1 LRAVERSDQGDRL
14 VIRILAPEVYDRSE
28 AALTAIGAHVAAL
41 GRRAFVLGGQTALG
55 LALPQISAS
64 FDAHGVPF
72 ATRIFR
78 GQPTAALIEA
88 LGAEIAALDGAVVV
102 GVGGGKALDA
112 AKAAAV
118 RAGRPIVI
126 VPTVPATCAAWAAL
140 SVIYSPEGRQEE
152 VRWLPYG
159 PSRVL
164 VDPAILAAA
173 PKRYLAAGIADTVVK
188 WWETAPNLAGR
199 SDPLALRLQATI
211 ARFTLDTID
220 RALEETDG
228 GRRIDENP
236 VARADLIDAVVA
248 LAGLSG
254 SIKGETLWTG
264 FAHPF
269 YAAATREPETR
280 RFLHGEI
287 VGFGHL
293 VQWALEGR
301 PESDI
306 EAYVK
311 KFRRLGLPV
320 TLAEIGVVDEVE
332 ATVARL
338 GAAIAPMLGDTPFAD
353 RAEPERIATAIHAV
367 DAIGRTAQATA
378 TA

>member
-1 LRAVERSDQGDRL
+1 L
-14 VIRILAPEVYDRSE
+14 IRILAPEVYDRSKV
-28 AALTAIGAHVAAL
+28 ALTTIGADVAAL
-41 GRRAFVLGGQTALG
+41 GRRAFVLGGETALDN
-55 LALPQISAS
+55 ALPQIAAS
-64 FDAHGVPF
+64 LDARALPF
-72 ATRIFR
+72 ETRVFR

-88 LGAEIAALDGAVVV
+88 LGAEIAELDDAVVV

-112 AKAAAV
+112 AKGAGV
-118 RAGRPIVI
+118 RAGRPILT

-173 PKRYLAAGIADTVVK
+173 PKRYLAAGVADTVVK
-188 WWETAPNLAGR
+188 WWETAPNLTGR

-211 ARFTLDTID
+211 ARFTLETID

-228 GRRIDENP
+228 GRTIDENP
-236 VARADLIDAVVA
+236 VARADLIDAVIG
-248 LAGLSG
+248 LAGLCG
-254 SIKGETLWTG
+254 SIKGEAPWTG

-269 YAAATREPETR
+269 YVAATAAPATR

-287 VGFGHL
+287 VGYGQL
-293 VQWALEGR
+293 SQWALEGR
-301 PESDI
+301 RTSDI
-306 EAYVK
+306 EAYVE
-311 KFRRLGLPV
+311 KFHRLGLPV
-320 TLAEIGVVDEVE
+320 TLAGIGVVDEVE

-338 GAAIAPMLGDTPFAD
+338 GAAIAPMLGGTPFAD
-353 RAEPERIATAIHAV
+353 LADPEKIATAIKTV
-367 DAIGRTAQATA
+367 DAIGRTVLAAVA
-378 TA
+378 A